1 MIIVKNVDVFDGLS
15 PEIKENQQVVI
26 EGNLIRE
33 MASSEIS
40 LSNAQVIDGMG
51 KTLMPGLIDAHY
63 HACLVQ
69 VEGYNTHTLPPS
81 LIYPAASRLL
91 EDTLRRGFT
100 SVRDAGGADFGLA
113 RATELGLVKGPRI
126 FFSGRP
132 LTQTGGHGEIRSKN
146 QTEPCLCAS
155 HNAHLVC
162 VVDGV
167 DEVRK
172 AAREEFRKG
181 ATQLKMMLNGG
192 VSTDADPV
200 WLCQFTNDE
209 ILAAVEE
216 AERRRSYVMAHLY
229 MDEQIKKAVGLGIRS
244 VEHGNFLGAAT
255 ARLMADQGAFLVPT
269 LVTYKALA
277 ENGRTFGFT
286 ERNFSK
292 LAEVSEAGLQSL
304 ENATRAGVQVAFGT
318 DLLGEMHK
326 YQCDEFSIRREIQSP
341 FEILKSATSVAGDLL
356 GKSGALGV
364 VAEGAMA
371 DLLILD
377 RNPLDDLSVFDS
389 AGSGIQNV
397 IKNGQIIL

>member
-1 MIIVKNVDVFDGLS
+1 
-15 PEIKENQQVVI
+15 
-26 EGNLIRE
+26 
-33 MASSEIS
+33 
-40 LSNAQVIDGMG
+40 
-51 KTLMPGLIDAHY
+51 
-63 HACLVQ
+63 
-69 VEGYNTHTLPPS
+69 
-81 LIYPAASRLL
+81 
-91 EDTLRRGFT
+91 
-100 SVRDAGGADFGLA
+100 
-113 RATELGLVKGPRI
+113 
-126 FFSGRP
+126 
-132 LTQTGGHGEIRSKN
+132 
-146 QTEPCLCAS
+146 
-155 HNAHLVC
+155 
-162 VVDGV
+162 
-167 DEVRK
+167 
-172 AAREEFRKG
+172 
-181 ATQLKMMLNGG
+181 
-192 VSTDADPV
+192 
-200 WLCQFTNDE
+200 
-209 ILAAVEE
+209 
-216 AERRRSYVMAHLY
+216 
-229 MDEQIKKAVGLGIRS
+229 
-244 VEHGNFLGAAT
+244 
-255 ARLMADQGAFLVPT
+255 MADQGAFLVPT